1 MLLGFLDMPQQR
13 EITMTNFRVEPG
25 EAQVLLTDNDSD
37 HRYRLTQT
45 SRGILVS
52 CAAKGETGLLLGP
65 SEWLYQTREAA
76 EKGLK
81 LVMSMNAWWTTIARG
96 YDSGDLPKRCKDA
109 VAAHAEAVERLGD
122 APLIGQEIRT
132 LRLEVEVNSRAD

>member
-81 LVMSMNAWWTTIARG
+81 LVMSMNAWWTKHGATIAG
-96 YDSGDLPKRCKDA
+96 IYQNDA
-109 VAAHAEAVERLGD
+109 KMLSRLTPRQLN
-122 APLIGQEIRT
+122 AWATR
-132 LRLEVEVNSRAD
+132 R